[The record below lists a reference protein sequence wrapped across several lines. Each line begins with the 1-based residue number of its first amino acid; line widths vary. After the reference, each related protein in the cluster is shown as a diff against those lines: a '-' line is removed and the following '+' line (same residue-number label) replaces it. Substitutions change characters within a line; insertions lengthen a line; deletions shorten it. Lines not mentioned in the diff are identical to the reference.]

1 MRNFVTVVC
10 HTFETLSIATRV
22 VKSERA
28 VYVTRSMYA
37 RRERVPSRVV
47 GFTHVSYYLPFE
59 LDAIE
64 PYTPIHARTHT
75 RAHVRD
81 LRRHFLAGANRFGR
95 TVTRY
100 LRRAGRNETNRRV
113 DFDENNEGACRSM
126 FTVNDSDLTSSLRRV
141 PYGRGVFSAPSR
153 ARFDVTRMA

>member
-64 PYTPIHARTHT
+64 RTDT
-75 RAHVRD
+75 RAHAHTCARTRPTTSLSRPREP
-81 LRRHFLAGANRFGR
+81 LRP
-95 TVTRY
+95 TVTPGTY
-100 LRRAGRNETNRRV
+100 DAPAETRQIG
-113 DFDENNEGACRSM
+113 ESIS
-126 FTVNDSDLTSSLRRV
+126 T
-141 PYGRGVFSAPSR
+141 
-153 ARFDVTRMA
+153 